1 MKRETHI
8 FKINDIAKNI
18 CTIFF
23 KKNHKSANFKETG
36 LKEIFL
42 FKWAVKKPFVIF
54 ILEKRNKKLQVFIGF
69 LILIPNK
76 HANNLGK

>member
-1 MKRETHI
+1 MILQRI
-8 FKINDIAKNI
+8 YAQFL
-18 CTIFF
+18 

-36 LKEIFL
+36 LKKFSCLNERL
-42 FKWAVKKPFVIF
+42 KNLLLF